1 MTIVLYWKTP
11 KLPGV
16 LGYGPLADR
25 PSSGNLEVDSFDSA
39 SQRPR
44 TTLSVLVYKYGYVL
58 LGGFVKPLKEAIEV
72 LTSELPL
79 KRSSPLL
86 VMAFEIVKLLGKGRQ
101 RGKIIGGVRTLR

>member
-1 MTIVLYWKTP
+1 M
-11 KLPGV
+11 
-16 LGYGPLADR
+16 
-25 PSSGNLEVDSFDSA
+25 
-39 SQRPR
+39 
-44 TTLSVLVYKYGYVL
+44 LVYKYGYVL